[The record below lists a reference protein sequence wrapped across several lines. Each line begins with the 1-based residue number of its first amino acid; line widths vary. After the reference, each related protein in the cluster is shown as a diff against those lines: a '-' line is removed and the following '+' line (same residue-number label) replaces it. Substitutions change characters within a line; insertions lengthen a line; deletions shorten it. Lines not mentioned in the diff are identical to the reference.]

1 MILTILPSSRF
12 LYELCHKKNI
22 LPNLSLFIDIYAIN
36 CDKSSTKYITYQ
48 IESSLSLVGEDTL
61 RERILFDILA

>member
-1 MILTILPSSRF
+1 MNYVIKKIYF
-12 LYELCHKKNI
+12 LI
-22 LPNLSLFIDIYAIN
+22 LSLFIDIYAIN

-48 IESSLSLVGEDTL
+48 IESSLYLVGEDTL